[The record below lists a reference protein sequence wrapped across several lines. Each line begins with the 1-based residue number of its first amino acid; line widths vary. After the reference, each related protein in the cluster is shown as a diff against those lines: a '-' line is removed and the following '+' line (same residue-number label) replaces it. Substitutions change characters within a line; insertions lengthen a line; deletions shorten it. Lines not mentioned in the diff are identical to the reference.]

1 MVAGFGFYSRAHVYD
16 VYGIGLVGRC
26 FACFGFVSFTCCMIT
41 RINIDTIILL
51 T

>member
-1 MVAGFGFYSRAHVYD
+1 MVAGFGFYYCAH